1 MPAADTFT
9 SGASRIV
16 EPSGPIP
23 AGQPAWNTQRGSAMP
38 IHRYR
43 QFADEVETISIPDRT
58 WPDKVITKA
67 PMWGAVDLRDG
78 NQALIDPMSPA
89 RKRRMFDL
97 LVRMGYKEIEVGF
110 PSASQTDYDFVR
122 EIIEDGAIPDD
133 VTIQVLTQCRD
144 ELIERTFDACRGAN
158 KVIVHFYNSTSV
170 LQRRVVFRADK
181 DAITKIA
188 TDAAHKVLVEQAK
201 YPDTQWRYEYSPE
214 SYTGTELS
222 YAKHVCDA
230 VTEIIAPTPDNPMII
245 NLPATVEMATPNVYA
260 DSIEWMHR
268 NLERRDSIILSLHP
282 HNDRGTAV
290 AAAELGYQA
299 GADRIEGCLFGNGE
313 RTGNVCLVTLGMNL
327 FSRGVDP
334 QISFSDIDEIRRTVE
349 YCNQLNVPER
359 HPYGGDL
366 VYTAFSGSHQDAIN
380 KGLDQM
386 KYDADASDRDVDDIL
401 WQVPYLPIDPKDVGR
416 NYEAVIRVNSQS
428 GKGGVAYIM
437 KADHGMNLPRRLQIE
452 FSREIQKITDG
463 EGGEVNPKEM
473 WDVFAE
479 NYLAPI
485 WPLERMRQKVD
496 AAEVD
501 GGEDRITAI
510 VKVEGNEREIAGS
523 GNGPL
528 AAFVDALSTVG
539 YDVRVLDYSEHALTS
554 GGDASAA
561 AYVEAE
567 VNGETVWGV
576 GVASSITTASL
587 RAVVSAVNRAYR
599 VSAPERV
606 DADAA
611 APRTWAP

>member
-1 MPAADTFT
+1 MAAADTFT
-9 SGASRIV
+9 SGASRII
-16 EPSGPIP
+16 EPAGPIP
-23 AGQPAWNTQRGSAMP
+23 EGQPAWNTQRGSAMP
-38 IHRYR
+38 VHRYR
-43 QFADEVETISIPDRT
+43 QFADEVETIAIPDRT
-58 WPDKVITKA
+58 WPDNVITKA

-170 LQRRVVFRADK
+170 LQRRVVFRADR

-188 TDAAHKVLVEQAK
+188 TDAAHKVLAEQAK
-201 YPDTQWRYEYSPE
+201 YPDTNWRYEYSPE

-230 VTEIIAPTPDNPMII
+230 VTAIIAPTPENPMII
-245 NLPATVEMATPNVYA
+245 NLPATVEMATPNIYA

-290 AAAELGYQA
+290 AAAELGFQA

-386 KYDADASDRDVDDIL
+386 KIDADDADSDVDDIL

-416 NYEAVIRVNSQS
+416 SYEAVIRVNSQS

-479 NYLAPI
+479 NYLQPI
-485 WPLERMRQKVD
+485 WPLERMRQRVD

-501 GGEDRITAI
+501 GGDDNITAI
-510 VKVEGNEREIAGS
+510 VKVEGNEREIAGT

-539 YDVRVLDYSEHALTS
+539 YEVRVLDYSEHALTA

-599 VSAPERV
+599 VSAPVE
-606 DADAA
+606 ADSGA